1 MAIPAIEQ
9 QEEGITQ
16 WTWQLNG
23 DITDDFE
30 LRVTRPGGGPL
41 IALSRLVDALSFK
54 LSELQ
59 QGNGK
64 AQVRQ
69 DGCLGSG

>member
-1 MAIPAIEQ
+1 VAIPAIEQ

-16 WTWQLNG
+16 RTWLLNG
-23 DITDDFE
+23 DITDEFE
-30 LRVTRPGGGPL
+30 LRVTRPGGWAL
-41 IALSRLVDALSFK
+41 IALSRLVDALPFK

-64 AQVRQ
+64 TQVRQ